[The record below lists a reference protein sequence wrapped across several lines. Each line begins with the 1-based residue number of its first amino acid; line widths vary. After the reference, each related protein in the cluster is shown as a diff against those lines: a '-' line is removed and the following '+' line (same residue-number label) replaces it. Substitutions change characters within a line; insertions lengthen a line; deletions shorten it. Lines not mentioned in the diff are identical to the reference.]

1 MDALGLMLFYLL
13 LVLSIAMGMG
23 IVCNLRFL
31 PKKDIISLGRWSSR
45 TMSAPLFGRKKDSEA
60 IKIDFPEGVLNE
72 KKNEPNIKPPRQ
84 VSIGKVIG
92 IVRPLVYDLLVM
104 SGGNTTVTNPLK
116 VAINLKRV
124 QEEANF
130 IKNQLKLS
138 NYQVVIRFFFRPD
151 N

>member
-1 MDALGLMLFYLL
+1 M
-13 LVLSIAMGMG
+13 LSIAMGMG
-23 IVCNLRFL
+23 MVCNLHSSRFL
-31 PKKDIISLGRWSSR
+31 QKKDIISLGRR
-45 TMSAPLFGRKKDSEA
+45 LLKNMRAPLFGRKRDRDS
-60 IKIDFPEGVLNE
+60 KIDFPEGVLNE
-72 KKNEPNIKPPRQ
+72 KKKEPNIKPPRQ
-84 VSIGKVIG
+84 DSLGEVIR
-92 IVRPLVYDLLVM
+92 IIRPLVNDLLAV